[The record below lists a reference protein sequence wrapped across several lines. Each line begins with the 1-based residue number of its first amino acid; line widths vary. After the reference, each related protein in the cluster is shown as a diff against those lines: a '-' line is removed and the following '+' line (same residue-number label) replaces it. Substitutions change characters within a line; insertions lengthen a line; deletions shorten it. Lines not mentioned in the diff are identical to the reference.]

1 MNSIMNAMQQR
12 KKQVRGQIASQASEL
27 PVLDNGY
34 WFESDVRD
42 NFYYASH
49 LFAAAMDDSLPL
61 KFNREE
67 AKAKAELMLARVL
80 DLQDQQPESALYG
93 HWPLNLR
100 PAPHEAPKN
109 TLPVE
114 LMGSLM
120 VYFYQR
126 YQADLNE
133 LLRASFERALLH
145 IYRSGF
151 YRKPLEHYHH
161 HEAKYTAAKLIFGQ
175 LYGDREL
182 LADGADSLR
191 RTYARISQIGM
202 SEYGA
207 LPWFWH
213 WVQAF
218 TCAWALA
225 AEGEIKTALAEML
238 DYLWHVR
245 ATYYLQGAW
254 VGPHSRGWPHDVPQ
268 DRNVLFDYVQFGDFP
283 LPEEMPRTEYA
294 GFLDYEAPAAARA
307 LALNRALPVEVKHRV
322 PRPAALMQSADDV
335 LHSYVYIT
343 QHYATG
349 GVLERALEFD
359 NEQHRWDV
367 TLPVSAVQG
376 VNRAF
381 FFHPGQGYRFGDLRH
396 QSDAGEVLFHRN
408 VIAAL
413 YDIPADQPDILV
425 GCLPPGEWIEAPHA
439 LFGRCGSVYLAV
451 YLQQPYERTV
461 LADRSVVTSR
471 GRLNAVVME
480 CLAISEAGI
489 SGIASLQHFAEKMTE
504 KKPALTRSIQGAL
517 ELTYRT
523 FQNEAI
529 AIMIDEEGNA
539 ARFVNDSALLLHDYS
554 FLTHT

>member
-1 MNSIMNAMQQR
+1 MNFMQQR
-12 KKQVRGQIASQASEL
+12 MNRVLCQIATQASRL
-27 PVLDNGY
+27 PVLDSGY

-42 NFYYASH
+42 NYYYASH
-49 LFAAAMDDSLPL
+49 LFTAAVDDSLTL
-61 KFNREE
+61 NFNREE
-67 AKAKAELMLARVL
+67 AKAQAELILARVL
-80 DLQDQQPESALYG
+80 ELQDQQPESAMYG
-93 HWPLNLR
+93 HWPLHLR

-109 TLPVE
+109 SLPVE

-120 VYFYQR
+120 VYFYQQH
-126 YQADLNE
+126 QADLSE
-133 LLRASFERALLH
+133 PLRVSFERALLH

-191 RTYARISQIGM
+191 RTYDRMTRIGM

-225 AEGEIKTALAEML
+225 EEGTIKTVLAEML

-245 ATYYLQGAW
+245 ATYYLRGAW

-268 DRNVLFDYVQFGDFP
+268 DRNVLFDYVQFGDFE

-294 GFLDYEAPAAARA
+294 GFLYYEAPAAARS
-307 LALNRALPVEVKHRV
+307 LALNRAMPAEVKHRI
-322 PRPAALMQSADDV
+322 PRPAALMQSEDDV
-335 LHSYVYIT
+335 LHSYVHIT
-343 QHYATG
+343 EHYAAG
-349 GVLERALEFD
+349 GVWERALEFD

-367 TLPVSAVQG
+367 TLPVNAVRG

-381 FFHPGQGYRFGDLRH
+381 FFHPGQGYRDGDLRH

-408 VIAAL
+408 VIAAI
-413 YDIPADQPDILV
+413 YDIPVDQPDVLV
-425 GCLPPGEWIEAPHA
+425 GCLPPGEWIEAPQA

-471 GRLNAVVME
+471 GRLNAVVVE
-480 CLAISEAGI
+480 CLSVCEAEHTGI
-489 SGIASLQHFAEKMTE
+489 LSLQHFTEKMTE
-504 KKPALTRSIQGAL
+504 KKPALTRGSQGAL
-517 ELTYRT
+517 ELAYRT
-523 FQNEAI
+523 FQKDAI
-529 AIMIDEEGNA
+529 ALMIDKEGNIT
-539 ARFVNDSALLLHDYS
+539 RFVNSSALYFDDYS
-554 FLTHT
+554 FITTI